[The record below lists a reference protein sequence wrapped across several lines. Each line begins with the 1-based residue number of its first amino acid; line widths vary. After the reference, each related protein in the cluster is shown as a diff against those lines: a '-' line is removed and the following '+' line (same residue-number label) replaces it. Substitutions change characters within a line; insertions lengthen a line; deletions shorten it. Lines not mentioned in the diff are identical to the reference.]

1 MILFLISCELVH
13 LLCRQMRP
21 VNCNTKQLTHLESKK
36 KEEPINFVQYVTNS
50 IKESTFLVVSTKS
63 LFKLCET
70 FSWKIILSLCLSQG
84 DTKVYGSVI
93 LYRGWEQLEVTCNPI
108 VHHSHNL
115 WNVEGHENDRG
126 NNFFNIYQVSTL

>member
-1 MILFLISCELVH
+1 MILYLISCELVH

-21 VNCNTKQLTHLESKK
+21 ANCNTKQLTHLERKK
-36 KEEPINFVQYVTNS
+36 KKNPFVQYVTTS
-50 IKESTFLVVSTKS
+50 LKERTFLVVSTES

-70 FSWKIILSLCLSQG
+70 FSWNIILSLCHSQG
-84 DTKVYGSVI
+84 KTKVYGSVI

-108 VHHSHNL
+108 VHHNHNL

-126 NNFFNIYQVSTL
+126 NNIFNIYQVSTL